1 MVGLTTWLAVNSNA
15 FCQSA
20 PALDLSFSIH
30 EVFVLNIFIYI
41 SIWGRSIRSSS
52 VLELV
57 DNNGTSKP
65 INNLL
70 MISAKYPGTKVQVLP
85 NLLQPLPSLF
95 VLYFSRIHLNLRK
108 RWLSVLH
115 QFNLIFW
122 WSNSG

>member
-1 MVGLTTWLAVNSNA
+1 MVRPTTWVAVNSNA
-15 FCQSA
+15 FGQSA

-30 EVFVLNIFIYI
+30 EVFVLNI

-52 VLELV
+52 VSELV

-85 NLLQPLPSLF
+85 TLLQPLLSLF
-95 VLYFSRIHLNLRK
+95 ALYFPRIHLNLRK
-108 RWLSVLH
+108 R
-115 QFNLIFW
+115 
-122 WSNSG
+122 

>member
-1 MVGLTTWLAVNSNA
+1 MVGPTTWMAVNSNA
-15 FCQSA
+15 FGQSA

-30 EVFVLNIFIYI
+30 EVFVLNI
-41 SIWGRSIRSSS
+41 SIWVRSIRSSS